1 MKQRIN
7 AYQDAGDAF
16 KKLIGLNETLTATF
30 DLTLR
35 HLIDIRVSRMND
47 CHFCINMHTKE
58 AKDGGESDE
67 RIEAVNHWQASPLF
81 TAREKAAFAWAE
93 VLTRAGSQ
101 DEIVALLGE
110 LGAHFNKEEI
120 ANLTMVIAHINAW
133 NRIGIASYE
142 H

>member
-7 AYQDAGDAF
+7 AYQDANTAF
-16 KKLIGLNETLTATF
+16 QKLIGLNETLTETF

-35 HLIDIRVSRMND
+35 HLVDIRVSRMND

-58 AKDGGESDE
+58 ALDGGEKPE
-67 RIEAVNHWQASPLF
+67 RVEAVNHWQASPLF

-101 DEIVALLGE
+101 EEIVALHGE
-110 LGAHFNKEEI
+110 LGAHFSKSEI
-120 ANLTMVIAHINAW
+120 AELTMVIAHINAW
-133 NRIGIASYE
+133 NRIGIASYA